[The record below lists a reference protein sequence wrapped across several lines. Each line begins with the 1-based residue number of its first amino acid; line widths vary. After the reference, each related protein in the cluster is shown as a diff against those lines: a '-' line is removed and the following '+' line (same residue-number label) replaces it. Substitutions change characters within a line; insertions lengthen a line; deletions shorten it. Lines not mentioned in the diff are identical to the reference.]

1 MGKSALNHE
10 QNSEFN
16 LNTTIK
22 LASKSAC
29 SRYLS
34 AEKAHKKEAYAFSSQ
49 TGHQLNFC
57 SLPCEQAH

>member
-16 LNTTIK
+16 RNTTIK

-34 AEKAHKKEAYAFSSQ
+34 AEKADKKEA
-49 TGHQLNFC
+49 
-57 SLPCEQAH
+57 